1 MSDTNEK
8 VTPIEQMIVS
18 AARLIKDE
26 SVLMVGTQWP
36 IIVSLL
42 AKSLH
47 APGITICYE
56 GGVIL
61 HKVPERIPLF
71 TADPVVNSSSVLLG
85 SSFDT
90 LGAVLHG
97 GRADMALLSAAS
109 VDRYGNINTTCIG
122 DYTCPRVRFGGSG
135 GACDFGSLAPKT
147 VIILEH
153 DRRRFPE
160 QVDFITTPGYLKGKG
175 DRIRAGLR
183 PDTGPYAVVTTLG
196 LFQFDE
202 EGEMVLRAHNPA
214 VSIREVK
221 EGVQW
226 DLKIH
231 KDVRPLDPPS
241 EKELRVLREQIDPEG
256 MYLRDARRLDEKE
269 GVVSNTPVSS
279 KLTRHE
285 LSHVFDN
292 QRL

>member
-1 MSDTNEK
+1 MPDTKEK

-18 AARLIKDE
+18 AARLITDG

-47 APGITICYE
+47 APGVTICYE

-61 HKVPERIPLF
+61 AKVPDRIPLF
-71 TADPVVNSSSVLLG
+71 TADPVVNSSSALLG

-90 LGAVLHG
+90 LGMILHG

-122 DYTCPRVRFGGSG
+122 DYRSPKIRFGGSG

-160 QVDFITTPGYLKGKG
+160 QVDFITTPGYLKGKD
-175 DRIRAGLR
+175 DRMRAGLR
-183 PDTGPYAVVTTLG
+183 PNSGPYAVVTTLG
-196 LFQFDE
+196 LFHFDE
-202 EGEMVLRAHNPA
+202 QGEMVLKAHNPA
-214 VSIREVK
+214 VSIQEVK

-231 KDVRPLDPPS
+231 RDVRPLDPPS
-241 EKELRVLREQIDPEG
+241 EKELRVLREQVDPEG
-256 MYLRDARRLDEKE
+256 MYLRDARRLNERE
-269 GVVSNTPVSS
+269 VV
-279 KLTRHE
+279 
-285 LSHVFDN
+285 
-292 QRL
+292 

>member
-1 MSDTNEK
+1 MSELGK
-8 VTPIEQMIVS
+8 EITPIEQMII
-18 AARLIKDE
+18 AAGRLITDG

-36 IIVSLL
+36 IIVSLF

-47 APGITICYE
+47 APTATICYE
-56 GGVIL
+56 GGIIL
-61 HKVPERIPLF
+61 YKVPDRIPLF
-71 TADPVVNSSSVLLG
+71 TADPVLNSSSALLG

-122 DYTCPRVRFGGSG
+122 DYTSPKIRFGGSG

-153 DRRRFPE
+153 DRQRFPE
-160 QVDFITTPGYLKGKG
+160 RVDFITTPGHLRGNG
-175 DRIRAGLR
+175 DRTKAGLR
-183 PDTGPYAVVTTLG
+183 PTTGPYAVVTTLG
-196 LFQFDE
+196 LFHFDE
-202 EGEMVLRAHNPA
+202 QGEMILTAYNPD
-214 VSIREVK
+214 VTIQEVK

-231 KDVRPLDPPS
+231 RDVQPLDPPN
-241 EKELRVLREQIDPEG
+241 ETELRVLREQIDPDG
-256 MYLRDARRLDEKE
+256 MYLRDARRLQGTLK
-269 GVVSNTPVSS
+269 
-279 KLTRHE
+279 
-285 LSHVFDN
+285 
-292 QRL
+292 

>member
-1 MSDTNEK
+1 MPDTKEK
-8 VTPIEQMIVS
+8 ETPIEQMIVS
-18 AARLIKDE
+18 AARLITDG

-47 APGITICYE
+47 APGVTICYE

-61 HKVPERIPLF
+61 AKVPDRIPLF
-71 TADPVVNSSSVLLG
+71 TADPVINSSSALLG
-85 SSFDT
+85 NSFDT
-90 LGAVLHG
+90 LGMILHG

-122 DYTCPRVRFGGSG
+122 DYRSPKIRFGGSG

-160 QVDFITTPGYLKGKG
+160 QVDFITTPGYLKGK
-175 DRIRAGLR
+175 DVRMRAGLR
-183 PDTGPYAVVTTLG
+183 PDTGPYAVVTSLG
-196 LFQFDE
+196 LFHFDE
-202 EGEMVLRAHNPA
+202 QGEMVLRAHNPD
-214 VSIREVK
+214 VSIKEVK
-221 EGVQW
+221 DGVQW

-231 KDVRPLDPPS
+231 RDVRPLDPPS
-241 EKELRVLREQIDPEG
+241 KKELRVLREQVDPDG
-256 MYLRDARRLDEKE
+256 MYLRDARRFDEKE
-269 GVVSNTPVSS
+269 VAV
-279 KLTRHE
+279 
-285 LSHVFDN
+285 
-292 QRL
+292 

>member
-1 MSDTNEK
+1 MPDTKEK

-18 AARLIKDE
+18 AARLITDG

-47 APGITICYE
+47 APSVTICYE

-61 HKVPERIPLF
+61 AKVPDRIPLF
-71 TADPVVNSSSVLLG
+71 TADPVVNSSSALLG

-90 LGAVLHG
+90 LGMILHG

-122 DYTCPRVRFGGSG
+122 DYRSPKIRFGGSG

-160 QVDFITTPGYLKGKG
+160 QVDFITTPGYLRGKD
-175 DRIRAGLR
+175 DRMRAGLR

-196 LFQFDE
+196 LFHFDE
-202 EGEMVLRAHNPA
+202 QREMVLKAHNPD
-214 VSIREVK
+214 VSIQEVK
-221 EGVQW
+221 AGVQW
-226 DLKIH
+226 DLKID

-241 EKELRVLREQIDPEG
+241 EKELRVLREQVDPEG
-256 MYLRDARRLDEKE
+256 MYLRDARRLNERE
-269 GVVSNTPVSS
+269 VV
-279 KLTRHE
+279 
-285 LSHVFDN
+285 
-292 QRL
+292 

>member
-1 MSDTNEK
+1 
-8 VTPIEQMIVS
+8 
-18 AARLIKDE
+18 
-26 SVLMVGTQWP
+26 
-36 IIVSLL
+36 
-42 AKSLH
+42 
-47 APGITICYE
+47 
-56 GGVIL
+56 
-61 HKVPERIPLF
+61 
-71 TADPVVNSSSVLLG
+71 
-85 SSFDT
+85 
-90 LGAVLHG
+90 
-97 GRADMALLSAAS
+97 
-109 VDRYGNINTTCIG
+109 
-122 DYTCPRVRFGGSG
+122 
-135 GACDFGSLAPKT
+135 
-147 VIILEH
+147 
-153 DRRRFPE
+153 
-160 QVDFITTPGYLKGKG
+160 
-175 DRIRAGLR
+175 
-183 PDTGPYAVVTTLG
+183 

>member
-1 MSDTNEK
+1 MGRLMPDTREK
-8 VTPIEQMIVS
+8 ATPIEQMIVS
-18 AARLIKDE
+18 AARLITNG

-47 APGITICYE
+47 APGVTICYE

-61 HKVPERIPLF
+61 HKVPDRIPLF
-71 TADPVVNSSSVLLG
+71 TADPVVNSSSALLG

-90 LGAVLHG
+90 LGMILHG

-122 DYTCPRVRFGGSG
+122 DYRSPKIRLGGSG

-160 QVDFITTPGYLKGKG
+160 QVDFITTPGYLKAK
-175 DRIRAGLR
+175 DYRMRAGLS
-183 PDTGPYAVVTTLG
+183 PNTGPYAVVTTLG
-196 LFQFDE
+196 LFNFDE
-202 EGEMVLRAHNPA
+202 LGEMVLKGHNPD
-214 VSIREVK
+214 VSIKKVK

-231 KDVRPLDPPS
+231 RDIRPLDPPS
-241 EKELRVLREQIDPEG
+241 EKELRVLREEVDPDG
-256 MYLRDARRLDEKE
+256 MYLRDARRLSEK
-269 GVVSNTPVSS
+269 GYF
-279 KLTRHE
+279 
-285 LSHVFDN
+285 LSEP
-292 QRL
+292 

>member
-1 MSDTNEK
+1 MGRHMLDLMEK
-8 VTPIEQMIVS
+8 ATLIEQMIVS
-18 AARLIKDE
+18 AARLITDR

-36 IIVSLL
+36 IIVSLF

-47 APGITICYE
+47 APGVTICYE

-61 HKVPERIPLF
+61 HKVPDRIPLF
-71 TADPVVNSSSVLLG
+71 TADPVVNSSSALLG

-90 LGAVLHG
+90 LGMVLHG

-122 DYTCPRVRFGGSG
+122 DYRSPRIRFGGSG
-135 GACDFGSLAPKT
+135 GACDFGSLALKT

-160 QVDFITTPGYLKGKG
+160 QVDFITTPGYLKGKI
-175 DRIRAGLR
+175 DRVKAGLR

-196 LFQFDE
+196 LFHFDE
-202 EGEMVLRAHNPA
+202 QGEMVLKAHNPD
-214 VSIREVK
+214 VSIQEVK

-231 KDVRPLDPPS
+231 KDVGPLDPPS
-241 EKELRVLREQIDPEG
+241 EKELRVLREEVDPDG
-256 MYLRDARRLDEKE
+256 MYLRDARRLNEKE
-269 GVVSNTPVSS
+269 VTI
-279 KLTRHE
+279 
-285 LSHVFDN
+285 
-292 QRL
+292 

>member
-1 MSDTNEK
+1 MWGRHMPDSRGK
-8 VTPIEQMIVS
+8 VTPIEQMVVS
-18 AARLIKDE
+18 AARLIAE
-26 SVLMVGTQWP
+26 GSVLMVGTQWP

-61 HKVPERIPLF
+61 NKVPDRIPLF
-71 TADPVVNSSSVLLG
+71 TGDPVVNSSSVLLG
-85 SSFDT
+85 STFDT

-122 DYTCPRVRFGGSG
+122 DYTSPAIRFGGSG

-160 QVDFITTPGYLKGKG
+160 QVDFITTPGYLKGKD
-175 DRIRAGLR
+175 DRMKAGLR

-196 LFQFDE
+196 LFHFDE
-202 EGEMVLRAHNPA
+202 QGEMVLKAHNPA
-214 VSIREVK
+214 VSIQEVE

-226 DLKIH
+226 DLKIL

-241 EKELRVLREQIDPEG
+241 ENELRVLREQVDPEG

-269 GVVSNTPVSS
+269 VVV
-279 KLTRHE
+279 
-285 LSHVFDN
+285 
-292 QRL
+292 